1 MKKFLRWGLLVIFS
15 MGLLWTITYFINS
28 NRKSQPHFET
38 YSPNFSSIEKRLF
51 ISGKVIPQNEIRIKP
66 QISGIVEKLYLEKG
80 MAVKKGDLIA
90 TIKVIPNEQA
100 LYQAKGRVKNS
111 EITLKYAEIDFN
123 RKSKLFDKSVIAD
136 VEFQTVKLAYE
147 QARLELENAK
157 SNYQIILKGFRGRG
171 LRGNTEVLSTLNGIL
186 MEIPVKEG
194 DQVVQSNIFNEGTT
208 IATIAD
214 LTKMN
219 FEGNVNES
227 KVGKLR
233 VGMPLAITLGSNQ
246 DKKVEAILSFIAPR
260 SIEES
265 SYVQFKIKGDIK
277 TEDNFLVRSGHSA
290 NASLTLD
297 KKDSTL
303 VIAEALLQFDNKT
316 NEPFV
321 EVAIGDQKFERR
333 NVQIGIS
340 NGIIAEVVSGL
351 TINDKV
357 KQWNKTEPIKS
368 GTIRKQKPSLD

>member
-1 MKKFLRWGLLVIFS
+1 